1 MFGFTLTQRLFLRHK
16 NTKPLMFER
25 PARTDLIYFK
35 VLNPHPHKTLCHW
48 HTQVYEPTIK
58 FNSFNSNFSFL
69 FAAFAWEWSKGVQLS
84 QFELQLKNQ
93 EVSFSFPTP
102 LVNCIL
108 HLYPTIK
115 LCIPSSAENSNVT
128 KISLHGY

>member
-25 PARTDLIYFK
+25 PARTDLICFK
-35 VLNPHPHKTLCHW
+35 VLKPHPYKTLCHW
-48 HTQVYEPTIK
+48 YTQVYKPTIK
-58 FNSFNSNFSFL
+58 FNSNFSFL
-69 FAAFAWEWSKGVQLS
+69 FAAFAWEWSRDFS
-84 QFELQLKNQ
+84 CHRQFKLQLQNQ

-102 LVNCIL
+102 LLNCIL

-115 LCIPSSAENSNVT
+115 LCIPSSAENFNVT
-128 KISLHGY
+128 KISSHEY